1 MNQYIGYVKE
11 KKTPFS
17 DEIQACHFKIDPALK
32 LHCFNRQF
40 TDQSEMRDMTL
51 NSKRDVGVSYRGKL
65 CIWKKE
71 DCLVRLLQQC
81 FHNKGVNVKIAIAH
95 PQKET
100 WSNSWMIRDNQW
112 ALAQV

>member
-95 PQKET
+95 IQKET

>member
-1 MNQYIGYVKE
+1 MWKK

-95 PQKET
+95 TQKET

>member
-1 MNQYIGYVKE
+1 
-11 KKTPFS
+11 
-17 DEIQACHFKIDPALK
+17 
-32 LHCFNRQF
+32 
-40 TDQSEMRDMTL
+40 MRDMTL

-71 DCLVRLLQQC
+71 GCLVRLLQQC

-95 PQKET
+95 TQKET